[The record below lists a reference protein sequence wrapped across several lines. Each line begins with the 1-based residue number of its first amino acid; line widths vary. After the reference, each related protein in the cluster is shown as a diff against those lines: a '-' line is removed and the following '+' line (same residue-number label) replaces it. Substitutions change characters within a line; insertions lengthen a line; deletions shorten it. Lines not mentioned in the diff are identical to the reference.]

1 MRAVT
6 GGTDMEGERSA
17 PPRGAEQ
24 ARLRHLALSL
34 LLRLAAVA
42 AALALLL
49 GVVLLVTQ
57 AHGQDMFPAVKDGDL
72 LIAYRLQRR
81 WAQDDV
87 VLYRQGDV
95 LRAGRIAAVGGDVVM
110 LDESGEL
117 RVNGTLYAG
126 EILYPTYP
134 AGDLVYP
141 YTVPES
147 CLFLLNDCRTQGED
161 SRHFGSV
168 PEKNVAGKVI
178 TLLRRRGL

>member
-17 PPRGAEQ
+17 LPRGAEQ

-81 WAQDDV
+81 
-87 VLYRQGDV
+87 
-95 LRAGRIAAVGGDVVM
+95 
-110 LDESGEL
+110 
-117 RVNGTLYAG
+117 
-126 EILYPTYP
+126 
-134 AGDLVYP
+134 
-141 YTVPES
+141 
-147 CLFLLNDCRTQGED
+147 
-161 SRHFGSV
+161 
-168 PEKNVAGKVI
+168 
-178 TLLRRRGL
+178 

>member
-1 MRAVT
+1 
-6 GGTDMEGERSA
+6 MEGERSVL
-17 PPRGAEQ
+17 PRGAEQ

-57 AHGQDMFPAVKDGDL
+57 AHGQDMFPAVKD
-72 LIAYRLQRR
+72 
-81 WAQDDV
+81 DV
-87 VLYRQGDV
+87 VLYRQGDA
-95 LRAGRIAAVGGDVVM
+95 LRAGRIAAIGGDVVM

-117 RVNGTLYAG
+117 RVNGTLHAG

-141 YTVPES
+141 YTVPEG

-161 SRHFGSV
+161 SRHFGGV

>member
-72 LIAYRLQRR
+72 LIATGSSAAGRRTTWCCTGREMCCGQGGSRR
-81 WAQDDV
+81 WA
-87 VLYRQGDV
+87 
-95 LRAGRIAAVGGDVVM
+95 AM
-110 LDESGEL
+110 W
-117 RVNGTLYAG
+117 
-126 EILYPTYP
+126 
-134 AGDLVYP
+134 
-141 YTVPES
+141 
-147 CLFLLNDCRTQGED
+147 
-161 SRHFGSV
+161 
-168 PEKNVAGKVI
+168 
-178 TLLRRRGL
+178 

>member
-1 MRAVT
+1 
-6 GGTDMEGERSA
+6 MEGERSA
-17 PPRGAEQ
+17 PPRGAER

-110 LDESGEL
+110 LEEDGTL
-117 RVNGTLYAG
+117 RVNGTLHTG
-126 EILYPTYP
+126 EVLYPTYP
-134 AGDLVYP
+134 ADGVTYP
-141 YTVPES
+141 YTVPEG
-147 CLFLLNDCRTQGED
+147 CLFILNDYRTHGRD
-161 SRHFGSV
+161 SRHFGAV
-168 PEKNVAGKVI
+168 PQQDAAGKVI

>member
-1 MRAVT
+1 
-6 GGTDMEGERSA
+6 MEGERSA
-17 PPRGAEQ
+17 PPRGAER

>member
-6 GGTDMEGERSA
+6 GGTDLEGERSA

-24 ARLRHLALSL
+24 ARLRHLALS

-87 VLYRQGDV
+87 VLYRQEDT

-117 RVNGTLYAG
+117 RVNGTLHTG

-134 AGDLVYP
+134 VGDLVYP
-141 YTVPES
+141 YTVPEG

-161 SRHFGSV
+161 SRHFGGV